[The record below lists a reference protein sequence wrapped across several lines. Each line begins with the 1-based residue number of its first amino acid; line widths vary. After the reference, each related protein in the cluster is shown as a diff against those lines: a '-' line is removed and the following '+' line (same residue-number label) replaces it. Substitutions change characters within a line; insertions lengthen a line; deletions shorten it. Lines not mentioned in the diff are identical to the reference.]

1 MPVVL
6 GASYVVMGEDAMSER
21 VTQDDLSHAIMW
33 LEECDAG
40 DAMRASCLKVVDYL
54 RREQQRRED
63 ESAIRAIARERGVS
77 PRLIRQAIDAAQTD
91 EVQNVQ

>member
-1 MPVVL
+1 
-6 GASYVVMGEDAMSER
+6 MGTDHTNSR

-40 DAMRASCLKVVDYL
+40 EAMRASCLKVVDYL

-63 ESAIRAIARERGVS
+63 ENAIRAIARERGVS
-77 PRLIRQAIDAAQTD
+77 PKVIRQAVDAAQAD
-91 EVQNVQ
+91 RVQNVQ